1 MFLVLNNFI
10 KKSIDDKNPMNL
22 TDIFAWVGPL
32 DHNVK
37 LVCIYL
43 K

>member
-1 MFLVLNNFI
+1 MQ
-10 KKSIDDKNPMNL
+10 NPMNL

-32 DHNVK
+32 DHK
-37 LVCIYL
+37 AKSVCIYL